1 MDFFKGIVVKNSYK
15 GSYYFVDVKV
25 NEKIIFVE
33 TNDNYD
39 VGQEVF
45 LKWDLDAIH
54 LMTKED
60 ESLTN

>member
-1 MDFFKGIVVKNSYK
+1 MKNY
-15 GSYYFVDVKV
+15 
-25 NEKIIFVE
+25 FVE